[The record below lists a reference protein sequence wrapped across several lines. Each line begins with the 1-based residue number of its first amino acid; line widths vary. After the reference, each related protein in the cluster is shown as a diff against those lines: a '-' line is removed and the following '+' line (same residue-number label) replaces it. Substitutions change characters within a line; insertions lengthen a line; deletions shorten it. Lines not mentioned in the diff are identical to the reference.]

1 MSSVSVERVPV
12 KALGLGR
19 LGFDHLQIVFET
31 GFQSL
36 KSPQD
41 GWFVIEGLREPG
53 ADGIVLGVE
62 GWDGGTTLSEA
73 NGGLT
78 GDALADEIGLS
89 PARGARTIAAGP
101 GSIEAWA
108 TLVSYAADIAEQRF
122 PYIAASLAGSPL
134 PTINSS
140 SLVASLLHHAGI
152 AVENA
157 LPFGTQ
163 LTPGIRTLLGT
174 SRDDTLTVGDGFTT
188 LVGGAG
194 DDVLAGGDDPNQ
206 TDKLYGGRGNDVIRW
221 SHGNNIVHGG
231 QPGLPYDQDGTD
243 TADYSGAGELRIEV
257 APHSAHH
264 ATPHVTPDFIVTHA
278 SGQDFL
284 FSIEEIIWDA
294 SRDRVVLGRGVGL
307 GPAATLPEAAAFDA
321 ANETGPAAG
330 AGRVPAQLSPDAPS
344 LPNEPLSPDE
354 GGHASDGTPG
364 PLSRID
370 PGPDV
375 DRDMA
380 ADITLADLGALIDL
394 ALPPLSG
401 APFDPEID
409 ELLDPTAIVPAADM
423 MILSLT

>member
-53 ADGIVLGVE
+53 PDGLVLGVE

-78 GDALADEIGLS
+78 GDALANEIGLS
-89 PARGARTIAAGP
+89 PARGSRTIAAGP

-152 AVENA
+152 AVDSA

-174 SRDDTLTVGDGFTT
+174 SRDDTLSAGDGFTT

-194 DDVLAGGDDPNQ
+194 DDVLAGGDDRSQ

-221 SHGNNIVHGG
+221 SHGINIVHGG

-257 APHSAHH
+257 APPGA
-264 ATPHVTPDFIVTHA
+264 PHVTPDFIVTHA
-278 SGQDFL
+278 GGQDFL

-294 SRDRVVLGRGVGL
+294 SRDHVVLGRGVGL

-321 ANETGPAAG
+321 ANGTSPAAG
-330 AGRVPAQLSPDAPS
+330 EGRTSPGLHRTSPCHPA
-344 LPNEPLSPDE
+344 
-354 GGHASDGTPG
+354 
-364 PLSRID
+364 
-370 PGPDV
+370 V
-375 DRDMA
+375 
-380 ADITLADLGALIDL
+380 ITG
-394 ALPPLSG
+394 
-401 APFDPEID
+401 
-409 ELLDPTAIVPAADM
+409 
-423 MILSLT
+423 

>member
-31 GFQSL
+31 GFQTL

-53 ADGIVLGVE
+53 PEGLVLGVE

-78 GDALADEIGLS
+78 GDALANEIGLS
-89 PARGARTIAAGP
+89 PARGSRTIAAGP
-101 GSIEAWA
+101 ASIEAWA

-122 PYIAASLAGSPL
+122 PYIAVSLAGSPL

-140 SLVASLLHHAGI
+140 SLVASLLFHAGI
-152 AVENA
+152 AVESA

-174 SRDDTLTVGDGFTT
+174 SGDDTLSVGNGFTT
-188 LVGGAG
+188 LIGGAG
-194 DDVLAGGDDPNQ
+194 DDVLAGGDDPSQ

-221 SHGNNIVHGG
+221 SYGNNIVHGG
-231 QPGLPYDQDGTD
+231 QPGLPYDHDGTD

-257 APHSAHH
+257 APHSPHH
-264 ATPHVTPDFIVTHA
+264 AAPHVTPDFIVTHA
-278 SGQDFL
+278 GGRDFL

-294 SRDRVVLGRGVGL
+294 SRDHVVLGRGVGL
-307 GPAATLPEAAAFDA
+307 GPAAPLPEAAEVDAATLDA

-330 AGRVPAQLSPDAPS
+330 AGRTPAHLSPDAP
-344 LPNEPLSPDE
+344 LSPAAR
-354 GGHASDGTPG
+354 GHASDGAPG
-364 PLSRID
+364 PVSRID
-370 PGPDV
+370 RGQDA
-375 DRDMA
+375 DTDLA
-380 ADITLADLGALIDL
+380 ADIAPGADLVA
-394 ALPPLSG
+394 
-401 APFDPEID
+401 
-409 ELLDPTAIVPAADM
+409 LLDPAVPPMSDALDSAIDGLLDPAAIVPAADM